1 MFINASITS
10 PVKTSIDLGSGEM
23 IIVGVGSYE
32 SACEEARKLASEG
45 LALLELCGG
54 FGVQGHAKVSEAAN
68 GRFLVGAV
76 RFDNHP
82 GYDNLSGDK
91 KWLN

>member
-10 PVKTSIDLGSGEM
+10 PVRTAIDLGSGEM
-23 IIVGVGSYE
+23 IVVGVGSYA
-32 SACEEARKLASEG
+32 SACEEAQKLASEG
-45 LALLELCGG
+45 VVLLELCGG
-54 FGVQGHAKVSEAAN
+54 FGIQGHARVSEAVD
-68 GRFLVGAV
+68 GRFLVGVV

-91 KWLN
+91 KWLD